1 MIPYIQTRP
10 NRRIYSRSL
19 EAARI
24 VLVVL
29 ELTVSVISFITIM
42 TFGYLLKHF
51 RWRCPLFS
59 QMVVEIVPT
68 EMSNETILLEGH
80 TEWGK
85 KEECWFTLSVSIII
99 TLSSFIWAWLHLHFK
114 RRIHQEGVSHSYV
127 FLSVICEFILFFF
140 SLVSSLKI
148 TTGEDVWCENLVRHI
163 PYSNNINC
171 NRDGT
176 YIHSICSNSTNQASN
191 CSCKTASTKLE
202 FINDQHEATIPTAN
216 MITRDIS
223 GTFSSKLLSS
233 VKHNKSDIVVWDRE
247 EKVCTIIEAQFSS

>member
-163 PYSNNINC
+163 PDSA
-171 NRDGT
+171 G
-176 YIHSICSNSTNQASN
+176 
-191 CSCKTASTKLE
+191 
-202 FINDQHEATIPTAN
+202 
-216 MITRDIS
+216 
-223 GTFSSKLLSS
+223 
-233 VKHNKSDIVVWDRE
+233 
-247 EKVCTIIEAQFSS
+247 